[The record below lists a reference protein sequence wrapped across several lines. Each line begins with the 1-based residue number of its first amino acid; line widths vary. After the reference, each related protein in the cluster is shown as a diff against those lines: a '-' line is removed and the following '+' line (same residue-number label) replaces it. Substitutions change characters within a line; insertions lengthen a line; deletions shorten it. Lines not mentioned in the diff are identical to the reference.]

1 MHRKG
6 SFLELGCGTGFVSL
20 ANALLNKKNRVLG
33 ADVNPVAV
41 ENARLNAELNG
52 IANAE
57 FVVSNLFSNVKG
69 TFDTIAFNPP
79 YLGKDGTR
87 TRDDLSFVDEGQISS
102 FLGSYSPFLNAD
114 GRAYLVLSSQNAS
127 FAGYMERLKKLNGF
141 GIVEK
146 ERYFF
151 EELVLASFK
160 KSRG

>member
-6 SFLELGCGTGFVSL
+6 SFLELGCGTGFVAL

-33 ADVNPVAV
+33 ADINPLAV
-41 ENARLNAELNG
+41 ENARLNAGLNG

-57 FVVSNLFSNVKG
+57 FVVSNLFSNISG

-79 YLGKDGTR
+79 YLGKDDTR

-102 FLGSYSPFLNAD
+102 FLGSYPSFLNAQ
-114 GRAYLVLSSQNAS
+114 GRAYLVLSSQNAG
-127 FAGYMERLKKLNGF
+127 FAGYMERLEKMDGF

-151 EELVLASFK
+151 EELALASFK
-160 KSRG
+160 KSGD